1 MVPKFESADRFKS
14 KEISPTP
21 AIMNSQ
27 LQLAIVRK
35 IYSRLISNFTDIRPR
50 MLLYNCRVSV
60 IMKYCTVFKLEI
72 ILSTESEMVWPCE
85 SIERST
91 APDCDVT

>member
-35 IYSRLISNFTDIRPR
+35 IYI
-50 MLLYNCRVSV
+50 
-60 IMKYCTVFKLEI
+60 FKLEI
-72 ILSTESEMVWPCE
+72 ILSTESELVWPCE
-85 SIERST
+85 SRAEGKRQI
-91 APDCDVT
+91 VTSRKCQT

>member
-14 KEISPTP
+14 KEISPTL

-35 IYSRLISNFTDIRPR
+35 IYSRLI
-50 MLLYNCRVSV
+50 LLYRHKAKDV
-60 IMKYCTVFKLEI
+60 IQLQGKFYYEI
-72 ILSTESEMVWPCE
+72 LHSF
-85 SIERST
+85 
-91 APDCDVT
+91 

>member
-1 MVPKFESADRFKS
+1 MVPKFESADRFIS

-27 LQLAIVRK
+27 LQL
-35 IYSRLISNFTDIRPR
+35 SNFTDIRLR
-50 MLLYNCRVSV
+50 MLYNCRVSF

-72 ILSTESEMVWPCE
+72 ILYTESEIIWPCE
-85 SIERST
+85 SRVVESAT
-91 APDCDVT
+91 L

>member
-1 MVPKFESADRFKS
+1 MVPEFESADRFKS

-35 IYSRLISNFTDIRPR
+35 IYIRLISNFTDIRPR
-50 MLLYNCRVSV
+50 MLYNCRVSF
-60 IMKYCTVFKLEI
+60 IMKYRTVFKLEI
-72 ILSTESEMVWPCE
+72 ILYTESEMVWPSE
-85 SIERST
+85 IT
-91 APDCDVT
+91 AEGSDRL

>member
-35 IYSRLISNFTDIRPR
+35 IYSQLINTDIRPR
-50 MLLYNCRVSV
+50 MLYNCRVSF

-72 ILSTESEMVWPCE
+72 ILSTESEMV
-85 SIERST
+85 
-91 APDCDVT
+91 

>member
-21 AIMNSQ
+21 AIMNLLTSCEWAI
-27 LQLAIVRK
+27 AIVRK
-35 IYSRLISNFTDIRPR
+35 IYSRLMSNFTDIRPR
-50 MLLYNCRVSV
+50 MLYNCMVSF

-85 SIERST
+85 ST
-91 APDCDVT
+91 AEGSDRL

>member
-35 IYSRLISNFTDIRPR
+35 IYSRLINTDIRP
-50 MLLYNCRVSV
+50 MMLYNCRVSF

-72 ILSTESEMVWPCE
+72 ILSTESEMV
-85 SIERST
+85 
-91 APDCDVT
+91 